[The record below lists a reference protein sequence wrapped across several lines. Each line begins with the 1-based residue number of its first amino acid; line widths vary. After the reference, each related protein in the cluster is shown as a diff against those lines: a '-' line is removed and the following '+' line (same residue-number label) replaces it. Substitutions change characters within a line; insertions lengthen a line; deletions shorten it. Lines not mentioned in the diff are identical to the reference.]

1 MGFFGKVAQGPHVTG
16 CVPPRGQQNAQIK
29 AMGVGTAMK
38 AAQNWFLELHTR
50 RRVSLAGQYLM
61 LQLLII
67 AVVLAGVVAVSLT
80 QATSN
85 FEKIEGRRSLSA
97 AESLAA
103 NPLLRT
109 LLPGAAPE
117 MGSALPAMAEGV
129 RSTSGLEFV
138 VLADPEGTVI
148 TSSYPDEVGTSI
160 LQPDSVVTEGRGWT
174 GDVWRNGNH
183 VLIAQVP
190 VLDENGA
197 MVGIVGAGQS
207 YPSTREMIQD
217 IAPSALITLAI
228 SLVLGATGSV
238 LLSRRVKHQTRGMEP
253 REIAELFEHRE
264 ALLHGVK
271 EGIISVSPDSRVML
285 ANDTAIELL
294 HLPQSCVGKTLD
306 ELDVAP
312 QVSLALTTSQQ
323 QPDRQFLI
331 GERVLVF
338 NRMPVKTARR
348 DLGSVTTFR
357 DRTEL
362 TLLEQELGD
371 SKATADMLRAQTHEF
386 ANHLHAI
393 SGLIQLE
400 EYEEVVGFIDGVSF
414 SRSRMLGSVSAGI
427 AEPTIA
433 ALLIAK
439 ASVATE
445 RGIGLSV
452 APASHLGRG
461 DDQLARDLMTVIGN
475 LLDNAMDAVLGAGQP
490 EIVLSIEET
499 DGLVTVVVSDNG
511 PGIADDAMDEIF
523 TQGFSTKDTAV
534 SGGRGF
540 GLALSRL
547 ICRRR
552 SGDVVA
558 VNDDGAR
565 FTATLRK

>member
-1 MGFFGKVAQGPHVTG
+1 MGIKPSRFSAVFAQ
-16 CVPPRGQQNAQIK
+16 R
-29 AMGVGTAMK
+29 
-38 AAQNWFLELHTR
+38 L
-50 RRVSLAGQYLM
+50 SLAGQYLI

-80 QATSN
+80 QSTNN
-85 FEKIEGRRSLSA
+85 FEKVEGRRSLSA

-103 NPLLRT
+103 NPLLRV
-109 LLPGAAPE
+109 LIPNAAPE
-117 MGSALPAMAEGV
+117 MGSALPAMAETT
-129 RSTSGLEFV
+129 RSTSGLQFV
-138 VLADPEGTVI
+138 VLADRYGTVI
-148 TSSYPDEVGTSI
+148 TSTFPGDVGTSI
-160 LQPDSVVTEGRGWT
+160 LHPESQVAQGRGWT
-174 GDVWRNGNH
+174 GDITRNGER

-190 VLDENGA
+190 VLNDEGS
-197 MVGIVGAGQS
+197 MVCIVSAGQS
-207 YPSTREMIQD
+207 YPSTRELIQE
-217 IAPSALITLAI
+217 IAPSALITLVIA
-228 SLVLGATGSV
+228 VALGAIGSV

-285 ANDTAIELL
+285 ANDIAIELL
-294 HLPQSCVGKTLD
+294 QLPLDCVGQTLT

-312 QVSLALTTSQQ
+312 QVSRALTTQQQ

-331 GERVLVF
+331 GERVVVF
-338 NRMPVKTARR
+338 NRMPVKTARK
-348 DLGSVTTFR
+348 DHGSVTTFR

-371 SKATADMLRAQTHEF
+371 SKATADMLRSQTHEF

-393 SGLIQLE
+393 SGLIQLQ
-400 EYEEVVGFIDGVSF
+400 EYDEVIGFIDGVSF
-414 SRSRMLGSVSAGI
+414 SRSKVFEDVTAHI

-445 RGIGLSV
+445 RGIKLEVSND
-452 APASHLGRG
+452 SRLERG
-461 DDQLARDLMTVIGN
+461 DEQIARDLTTVIGN
-475 LLDNAMDAVLGAGQP
+475 LLDNAMDALAEVP
-490 EIVLSIEET
+490 EPKIELSIQEIDEIIT
-499 DGLVTVVVSDNG
+499 VKVTDNG
-511 PGIADDAMDEIF
+511 AGIADDAMKEIF
-523 TQGFSTKDTAV
+523 TQGFSTKDTTV

-547 ICRRR
+547 VCRRR
-552 SGDVVA
+552 QGDITV
-558 VNDDGAR
+558 VNDRGAQ

>member
-1 MGFFGKVAQGPHVTG
+1 MKSMRLFLAQLYP
-16 CVPPRGQQNAQIK
+16 
-29 AMGVGTAMK
+29 
-38 AAQNWFLELHTR
+38 R
-50 RRVSLAGQYLM
+50 RRMTLAGQYLV

-67 AVVLAGVVAVSLT
+67 AVVLAGVITVALT
-80 QATSN
+80 QATNN

-103 NPLLRT
+103 NPLLRV
-109 LLPGAAPE
+109 LLPQAEPE
-117 MGSALPAMAEGV
+117 MGSALPAMGESV
-129 RSTSGLEFV
+129 RSTSGLQFV
-138 VLADPEGTVI
+138 IIADPQGTVI

-160 LQPDSVVTEGRGWT
+160 LHPESAVAEGRGWT
-174 GDVWRNGNH
+174 GEIWRNGNH

-190 VLDENGA
+190 VLDDDGK
-197 MVGIVGAGQS
+197 MVGIVSAGQS
-207 YPSTREMIQD
+207 YPSTGEMIQD
-217 IAPSALITLAI
+217 IAPSALATLLI
-228 SLVLGATGSV
+228 SLVLGTTGSV

-253 REIAELFEHRE
+253 GEIAELFEHRE

-285 ANDTAIELL
+285 ANDIAVELL
-294 HLPQSCVGKTLD
+294 QLPHDCVGKTLD
-306 ELDVAP
+306 ELEVAP
-312 QVSLALTTSQQ
+312 QVRHALNTSQE
-323 QPDRQFLI
+323 QPDRQFLV

-357 DRTEL
+357 DKTEL

-386 ANHLHAI
+386 ANQLHAI

-400 EYEEVVGFIDGVSF
+400 EYDEVIGFIDGVSF
-414 SRSRMLGSVSAGI
+414 SRSKIFEDVSACI

-439 ASVATE
+439 SSVAAE
-445 RGIGLSV
+445 RGVQLAMVPNS
-452 APASHLGRG
+452 ALGRCE
-461 DDQLARDLMTVIGN
+461 DQLARDLTTVIGN
-475 LLDNAMDAVLGAGQP
+475 LVDNAMDAAISASTPQIKVG
-490 EIVLSIEET
+490 IEET
-499 DGLVTVVVSDNG
+499 NELVRVIVSDNG
-511 PGIADDAMDEIF
+511 EGIAEDAIDEIF
-523 TQGFSTKDTAV
+523 TQGFSTKDSSV

-540 GLALSRL
+540 GLAISRL
-547 ICRRR
+547 VCRRR
-552 SGDVVA
+552 GGELAAASDH
-558 VNDDGAR
+558 GAR